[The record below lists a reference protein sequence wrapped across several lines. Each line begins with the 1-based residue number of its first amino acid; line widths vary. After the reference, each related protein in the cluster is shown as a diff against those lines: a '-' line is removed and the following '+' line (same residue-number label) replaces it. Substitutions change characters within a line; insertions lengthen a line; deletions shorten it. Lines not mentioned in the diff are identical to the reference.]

1 MKSQGAKVCQIIFI
15 HFLTFFSTL
24 LDLVRRG
31 TAQFSR
37 THPSFFVVGVGGMLA
52 NIFQDEQCN
61 WLYTGP
67 PVVSNKI
74 WGVRLAFQKRCD
86 ETGVFKSSI
95 FLDSCK
101 ATLDIP
107 CILQIYLLALECF
120 FNLKL

>member
-1 MKSQGAKVCQIIFI
+1 MKSQGAKVCQIISI

-61 WLYTGP
+61 WLYEGP
-67 PVVSNKI
+67 FSNRI
-74 WGVRLAFQKRCD
+74 WGVGLPSNRCD
-86 ETGVFKSSI
+86 ETRVFKSSAI
-95 FLDSCK
+95 LESCK
-101 ATLDIP
+101 ATP
-107 CILQIYLLALECF
+107 NVPYFLQIYLIALECLF
-120 FNLKL
+120 KLKL

>member
-1 MKSQGAKVCQIIFI
+1 MKSQGAKVCQIISI

-61 WLYTGP
+61 WLYEGP
-67 PVVSNKI
+67 FSNKI
-74 WGVRLAFQKRCD
+74 FSVYLFKIDVMRLGFLKVVVSLIPARQPSMSLAFC
-86 ETGVFKSSI
+86 KS
-95 FLDSCK
+95 
-101 ATLDIP
+101 TLHSVW
-107 CILQIYLLALECF
+107 
-120 FNLKL
+120 